1 MLWLKKSKRDA
12 DVGHEIR
19 PEPRPSYAGDGAD
32 SGQLDQAIDTVVD
45 FLRSLGRHAF
55 EITGIDATTFNRQCE
70 TWAKHLAIGGPHPEL
85 PADQT
90 EFGGLRRDWT
100 GARRFVAKR
109 REEESEYI
117 ANSLGNLREIIADL
131 TERFATTLV
140 EDQASDRTL
149 TAQVERL
156 RVASQLDSLAALRSE
171 VTNVAGLLTRLAEDR
186 NRSLRSQL
194 VALDQKVSALS
205 EELQEVRRE
214 SSLDSLTRV
223 FNRGAFDRAFI
234 RMHRL
239 GAVSADP
246 SCLVIADLDNLK
258 VINDQ
263 FGHRAGDEALR
274 VFADLLVRSFPRRSD
289 FIARYGGDEMV
300 AILPRTPA
308 RDSAR
313 LATRFLETVKLA
325 EVHADGRTFSI
336 GASLG
341 LAEMKPGEAASSW
354 LERADRALYEAKA
367 TGRGRLVVAA

>member
-1 MLWLKKSKRDA
+1 MLWLKKSKRETVVAEDRA
-12 DVGHEIR
+12 ESGA
-19 PEPRPSYAGDGAD
+19 SYGNTSDH
-32 SGQLDQAIDTVVD
+32 QLDDAVDTAVD

-55 EITGIDATTFNRQCE
+55 EITGIDVATFGRQCE
-70 TWAKHLAIGGPHPEL
+70 AWAKHLATGAPHPEIT
-85 PADQT
+85 AAET
-90 EFGGLRRDWT
+90 ASGGLHRDWA
-100 GARRFVAKR
+100 GARRFVARR
-109 REEESEYI
+109 REQESEYI
-117 ANSLGNLREIIADL
+117 ATSLGNLREIIADL
-131 TERFATTLV
+131 TERFATTLI

-156 RVASQLDSLAALRSE
+156 RVASELDSLSALRNE

-186 NRSLRSQL
+186 NRTLRGQL

-223 FNRGAFDRAFI
+223 FNRGAFDRAFL

-258 VINDQ
+258 TINDRY
-263 FGHRAGDEALR
+263 GHRAGDEALR

-313 LATRFLETVKLA
+313 LATRFLDTVKLA
-325 EVHADGRTFSI
+325 EVTSDGRTFTI

-341 LAEMKPGEAASSW
+341 LAEMKPGETAGAW

-367 TGRGRLVVAA
+367 TGRGRLIVAA